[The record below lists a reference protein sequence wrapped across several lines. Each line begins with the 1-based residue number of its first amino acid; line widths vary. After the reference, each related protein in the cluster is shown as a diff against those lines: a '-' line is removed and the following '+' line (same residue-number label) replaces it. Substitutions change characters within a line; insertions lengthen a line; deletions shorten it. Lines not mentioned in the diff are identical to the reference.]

1 MIRRLQS
8 SGRGF
13 TLSELMISMLI
24 SILILGA
31 MVGIFVNT
39 SASQR
44 EMEKLNGLIEN
55 GRIAAQLLEDELM
68 HAGYWGG
75 CVPQFDDFAVTITPA
90 DVPNSIPNVC
100 QAYN

>member
-1 MIRRLQS
+1 MKRRLQW
-8 SGRGF
+8 GAGGF
-13 TLSELMISMLI
+13 TLIELMISMLI
-24 SILILGA
+24 SLLILGA

-55 GRIAAQLLEDELM
+55 GRIAAQLLEDDLI

-75 CVPQFDDFAVTITPA
+75 YVPQFDDFTVTGTPA
-90 DVPNSIPNVC
+90 DVPNAIANVC
-100 QAYN
+100 QA